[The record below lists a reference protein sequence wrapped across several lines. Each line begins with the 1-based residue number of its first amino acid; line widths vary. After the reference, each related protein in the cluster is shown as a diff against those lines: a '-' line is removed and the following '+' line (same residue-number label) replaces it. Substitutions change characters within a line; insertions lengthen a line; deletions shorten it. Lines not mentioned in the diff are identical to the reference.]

1 MNDHPRANS
10 LQDTLAQVVMGLPFP
25 AIVTENGPLPRP
37 VKWLNDAFVET
48 FGYTLEDVPTVD
60 QWFRRAYPDDAYRV
74 ELLEVWSQDVAKA
87 FDAQG
92 TVSLRE
98 AEVHTKDGSALRVL
112 ISARALGQ
120 YLITSFVDVSEQRRA
135 EAELRDVRHQIE
147 RTAYELTENLPVGT
161 YTMVQPP
168 DGGLAQF
175 RFMSTRFLALT
186 GLTREEAY
194 RDPLKGFACVHPD
207 DHDRWL
213 ELNARAFAN
222 REPFWGETRV
232 VVDGQ
237 TRWITAES
245 KPRPLSDG
253 STVWEGVLIDI
264 TERKRA
270 EEALARA
277 KARAEQVE
285 RLKSDFLTQM
295 SHEIRTPLTSILGLA
310 DLMVDETLGEP
321 QLEKVQQIRSAG
333 RLLLGIVNDI
343 LDLSKIEAGQ
353 LITEEQPFQLQ
364 DILSQVDSWQ
374 EAWAK
379 PGVVLV
385 VQSSTEPVPTLIGDR
400 RRIEQ
405 VLGNLVGNAMK
416 FTEAGEVKVTV
427 EVTNRTEN
435 TLMLRLEITDT
446 GSGIAA
452 DLLPQLFNPFVQA
465 DSGTARRYGGTG
477 LGLSISK
484 QLVELMGGR
493 LGANSQL
500 GQGSTFWFE
509 LPLAFDHH
517 QRVGQIAATPTISRG
532 ERLAGLHI
540 LVVDDS
546 ASIRDLI
553 QEFLVRESA
562 IVELASNGAQA
573 LARLRESGAKFD
585 CVLMDVQ
592 MPIMDGL
599 TATQNI
605 RTLPELDKLPVLAMT
620 AGLLAEQQARAR
632 QAGMADLV
640 AKPVDLDRMVA
651 QIQQVTGRG
660 TEQSQTDSVGD
671 NPMPSIA
678 GIDRDHV
685 NRTMEGNRNLF
696 ERLLVVFI
704 EEFDGLD
711 EHIAQVL
718 SAGINPE
725 TIKEGGRLAHSLHGA
740 ASQIGAVELSKA
752 AAAVEHALHHDASH
766 SPAKLAAMGKLLSD
780 LIRSLKKH
788 LNQG

>member
-1 MNDHPRANS
+1 MQTQHCANS

-48 FGYTLEDVPTVD
+48 FGYTLDEVPTVD
-60 QWFRRAYPDDAYRV
+60 EWFRRAYPDDAYRL
-74 ELLEVWSQDVAKA
+74 ELLKVWSQDVAQA
-87 FDAQG
+87 FETQG
-92 TVSLRE
+92 VVPLRE
-98 AEVHTKDGSALRVL
+98 SEVHTRTGEVLRVL

-120 YLITSFVDVSEQRRA
+120 YLITSFIDVSQQRRA
-135 EAELRDVRHQIE
+135 EAELRDVRHQME

-194 RDPLKGFACVHPD
+194 GDPLKGFACVHPD

-213 ELNARAFAN
+213 ELNAKAFSN
-222 REPFWGETRV
+222 RESFWGETRV
-232 VVDGQ
+232 VVNGQ

-245 KPRPLSDG
+245 KPRPLTDG

-264 TERKRA
+264 TERKLA

-277 KARAEQVE
+277 KARAEQLE

-310 DLMVDETLGEP
+310 DLMVDEPLADP
-321 QLEKVQQIRSAG
+321 QREKVQQIRSAG

-353 LITEEQPFQLQ
+353 LITEEQPFNLA
-364 DILSQVDSWQ
+364 DILSQIGSWQ
-374 EAWAK
+374 DAWAK
-379 PGVVLV
+379 PGVELCVEAP
-385 VQSSTEPVPTLIGDR
+385 TEPVPTLIGDR

-416 FTEAGEVKVTV
+416 FTEAGEVKVSADV
-427 EVTNRTEN
+427 SNRGDN
-435 TLMLRLEITDT
+435 TLVLRLAVTDT
-446 GSGIAA
+446 GCGIAA
-452 DLLPQLFNPFVQA
+452 DLLPQLFSPFIQA
-465 DSGTARRYGGTG
+465 DSGTARRHGGTG

-517 QRVGQIAATPTISRG
+517 QQVGNTPAAPVSRG
-532 ERLAGLHI
+532 ERLAGLKI

-546 ASIRDLI
+546 TSIRDLI
-553 QEFLVRESA
+553 QAFLLRESA

-573 LARLRESGAKFD
+573 LTTLRQHGASFD

-605 RTLPELDKLPVLAMT
+605 RALRELDKLPVLAMT
-620 AGLLAEQQARAR
+620 AGLLAEQQTRAR

-640 AKPVDLDRMVA
+640 AKPVDLDRMVT

-660 TEQSQTDSVGD
+660 TEPSKQDSETT
-671 NPMPSIA
+671 NPMPRIA
-678 GIDRDHV
+678 GIDREHL
-685 NRTMEGNRNLF
+685 NHTMEGNRGLF
-696 ERLLVVFI
+696 ERLIVVFI
-704 EEFDGLD
+704 EEFEGLD
-711 EHIAQVL
+711 ERISQVL
-718 SAGINPE
+718 SAGLNAE
-725 TIKEGGRLAHSLHGA
+725 TINEAGRLAHSLRGA
-740 ASQIGAVELSKA
+740 ASQIGAVELGKA
-752 AAAVEHALHHDASH
+752 AAALEHALHHDGKH

-780 LIRSLKKH
+780 LIKSLKKH

>member
-1 MNDHPRANS
+1 
-10 LQDTLAQVVMGLPFP
+10 
-25 AIVTENGPLPRP
+25 
-37 VKWLNDAFVET
+37 
-48 FGYTLEDVPTVD
+48 
-60 QWFRRAYPDDAYRV
+60 
-74 ELLEVWSQDVAKA
+74 
-87 FDAQG
+87 
-92 TVSLRE
+92 
-98 AEVHTKDGSALRVL
+98 
-112 ISARALGQ
+112 
-120 YLITSFVDVSEQRRA
+120 TSFIDVSQQRRA

-194 RDPLKGFACVHPD
+194 GDPLKGFACVHPD

-213 ELNARAFAN
+213 ELNAKAFSN
-222 REPFWGETRV
+222 RESFWGETRV
-232 VVDGQ
+232 VVNGQ

-245 KPRPLSDG
+245 KPRPLDDG

-264 TERKRA
+264 TERKLA

-277 KARAEQVE
+277 KARAEQLE

-310 DLMVDETLGEP
+310 DLMVDEPLADP
-321 QLEKVQQIRSAG
+321 QREKVQQIRSAG

-353 LITEEQPFQLQ
+353 LITEEQPFNLQ
-364 DILSQVDSWQ
+364 DILSQIDSWQ

-379 PGVVLV
+379 PGVALCVEAP
-385 VQSSTEPVPTLIGDR
+385 TEPVPTLIGDR

-416 FTEAGEVKVTV
+416 FTEAGEVKVSADV
-427 EVTNRTEN
+427 SNRGDN
-435 TLMLRLEITDT
+435 TLVLRLAVTDT
-446 GSGIAA
+446 GCGIAA

-465 DSGTARRYGGTG
+465 DSGTARRHGGTG

-517 QRVGQIAATPTISRG
+517 QQVGNTLAAPVSRG
-532 ERLAGLHI
+532 ERLAGLKI

-573 LARLRESGAKFD
+573 LTILRQHGASFD

-605 RTLPELDKLPVLAMT
+605 RALRELDKLPVLAMT
-620 AGLLAEQQARAR
+620 AGLLAEQQTRAR

-640 AKPVDLDRMVA
+640 AKPVDLDRMVT

-660 TEQSQTDSVGD
+660 TEPSKQDSETT
-671 NPMPSIA
+671 NPMPTIA
-678 GIDRDHV
+678 GIDREHL
-685 NRTMEGNRNLF
+685 NHTMEGNRGLF
-696 ERLLVVFI
+696 ERLIVVFI
-704 EEFDGLD
+704 DEFDGLD
-711 EHIAQVL
+711 ERISQVL
-718 SAGINPE
+718 SAGLNAE
-725 TIKEGGRLAHSLHGA
+725 TINEAGRLAHSLRGA
-740 ASQIGAVELSKA
+740 ASQIGAVELVKA
-752 AAAVEHALHHDASH
+752 AAALEHALHHDGKH

-780 LIRSLKKH
+780 LIKSLKKH